1 MTAEPPVDWQNDI
14 HQRIVSG
21 NPTAFSELCEQILDH
36 LVDHLLKQESGRNN
50 EALCVEVATDTLL
63 KYEQNPDKY
72 NPSKGLSLVGYLR
85 MDARG
90 DLKNALDK
98 EIRRSKKL
106 VAFED
111 PDVAERIGSRNYVQE
126 ATELDEWAEELTG
139 QTAIDLI
146 KELEDELDDIEKR
159 IVADWII
166 DGKRDTES
174 IAEILGITGQP
185 IDYQRD
191 EVKKAKDRLKKKL
204 TRFGERKRKG

>member
-1 MTAEPPVDWQNDI
+1 MTIEPPVDWQNDI

-21 NPTAFSELCEQILDH
+21 NPTAFSELCEQILDY
-36 LVDHLLKQESGRNN
+36 LVDHLLKQEAGRNN

-159 IVADWII
+159 IVAAWII

-174 IAEILGITGQP
+174 IAEILGITGQS